1 LSLAGHFLAAD
12 WAVLIGYLLLTT
24 FLGARLAGR
33 QATLRDFFLG
43 GRKLPWYAVS
53 GSIIATEISAVTFV
67 SVPAIVFAERG
78 DLTYLQLALGAILAR
93 IIIGIWFVPAFY
105 EREIYSPYDYMGARL
120 GPSVRTVTT
129 GLFMLGAVLGQS
141 VRVLLTA
148 LILQLMTGL
157 PLGASIWTIGAV
169 AVLWTLL
176 GGITTVIWTDVIQ
189 FGVFVLGLVTALFYV
204 VRELPGGA
212 GEMLSV
218 AAEAGKLRFWNFSL
232 DPNVAFTIWAAL
244 IANTILCLNA
254 YGTDQLIAQRMF
266 CCRGPREARAAII
279 VSSVGQIVT
288 VVALAVGLGLYA
300 FYQHRPLTGDAAA
313 RVAERVDRI
322 FPLFILQEIPPGLR
336 GLIIAGVFAA
346 AISSLDSVLA
356 ALSQTVVST
365 FYRPWREARSGR
377 RTTIPLRAPNN
388 TAWGTDLGSVSRRA
402 GGPSPRVLIQALRE
416 EVGEGRRTPHSV
428 PSSSTVPD
436 TETGAAGHAG
446 AFGQPDERHY
456 VRAARILVVLWAVLL
471 CAMAQVTVLALE
483 RYGDILNLALAMATY
498 TGGAMLAAF
507 FLAFLRLNVDA
518 RGILVSAPL
527 SVITVLAVSW
537 HQLWAVYTTAI
548 LAALT
553 LTGWII
559 GVFLRPG
566 GRHPDPQRDGPAT
579 ALAATVG
586 ALAVFISGYQ
596 DLLTGRALAVAWPW
610 NVPIGFTVA
619 FGLGYLLAR
628 PRASPPELPASAAET
643 GPS

>member
-1 LSLAGHFLAAD
+1 MPLAGHFLAAD

-93 IIIGIWFVPAFY
+93 IIIGVWFVPAFY

-169 AVLWTLL
+169 AVVWTLL

-189 FGVFVLGLVTALFYV
+189 FVVFVLGLVAALCYIV
-204 VRELPGGA
+204 HELPGGA
-212 GEMLSV
+212 GEVLSV

-244 IANTILCLNA
+244 IANTVLCLNA

-266 CCRGPREARAAII
+266 CCRGPREARAAIL
-279 VSSVGQIVT
+279 VSSVGQVVT

-300 FYQHRPLTGDAAA
+300 FYQHRPLTGDAATL
-313 RVAERVDRI
+313 VAERVDRI
-322 FPLFILQEIPPGLR
+322 FPLFILREIPPGLT

-365 FYRPWREARSGR
+365 FYRPWREATF
-377 RTTIPLRAPNN
+377 RTTERNAKRQRGLRLGALAGAPRSDVG
-388 TAWGTDLGSVSRRA
+388 TA
-402 GGPSPRVLIQALRE
+402 PSPV
-416 EVGEGRRTPHSV
+416 T
-428 PSSSTVPD
+428 D
-436 TETGAAGHAG
+436 
-446 AFGQPDERHY
+446 QPRQEDERLY
-456 VRAARILVVLWAVLL
+456 VRAARVLVILWAILL
-471 CAMAQVTVLALE
+471 CGMAQVTVLALE

-507 FLAFLRLNVDA
+507 LLALFRLNVDA

-527 SVITVLAVSW
+527 SVITVLAISW
-537 HQLWAVYTTAI
+537 HQLWAVCATAV

-553 LTGWII
+553 LAGWLI
-559 GVFLRPG
+559 GVFIRPG

-579 ALAATVG
+579 ALVATVG
-586 ALAVFISGYQ
+586 ALAVFLCGYQ
-596 DLLTGRALAVAWPW
+596 DPLTGRALTVAWPW

-628 PRASPPELPASAAET
+628 PRASPPEPPASAAGT
-643 GPS
+643 APS